1 MNPVSTLSL
10 PRLLALFL
18 TFGLVAAA
26 CSPAATPTP
35 TPTQLP
41 APTLAPTQV
50 PTKAATSAVPTAVP
64 TQKPQATSVPTT
76 SPTLAPTKAPTKAAP
91 TAVPTVKP
99 QSTVAPLALGQAGF
113 FGTLSVMPSTVTQL
127 TSAGADKPK
136 PGNVYMVVALT
147 FANSSKTGAVSVD
160 PTALSVMDT
169 ASGKSI
175 LAVSLKSLKN
185 QLLAQ
190 SLKAGAK
197 VSVAIA
203 FEVPAKDSKNL
214 VLIFNDGKNQVR
226 WSLG

>member
-1 MNPVSTLSL
+1 MNPLCTFPL
-10 PRLLALFL
+10 PRLLALYL

-26 CSPAATPTP
+26 CSPAATP

-64 TQKPQATSVPTT
+64 TQKPQPTSVPTT

-113 FGTLSVMPSTVTQL
+113 FGTLSVMPSAVTQL

-136 PGNVYMVVALT
+136 TGNVYVVIALT

-175 LAVSLKSLKN
+175 SAVSLKSLKN
-185 QLLAQ
+185 QLVAQ
-190 SLKAGAK
+190 SLKPGAK
-197 VSVAIA
+197 VAVGIA
-203 FEVPAKDSKNL
+203 FEVLAKDAQNL
-214 VLIFNDGKNQVR
+214 VLIFNDGKNSVH
-226 WSLG
+226 WTLH